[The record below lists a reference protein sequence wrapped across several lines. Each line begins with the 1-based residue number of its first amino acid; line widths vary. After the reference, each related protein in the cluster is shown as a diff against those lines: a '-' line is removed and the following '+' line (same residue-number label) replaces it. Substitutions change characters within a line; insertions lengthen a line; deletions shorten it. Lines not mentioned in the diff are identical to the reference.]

1 MTFNDIEQQEL
12 EDEYNAQFG
21 DPRRCPH
28 HGIATSDAHGL
39 QDAPCWACEGEA
51 EDAYDREVEAA
62 RRAAQSPEERVAVLA
77 ARVRELAA
85 MAEAEARELAAMAE
99 AEAERNA
106 PDQPW

>member
-62 RRAAQSPEERVAVLA
+62 RRAAQSPEERA
-77 ARVRELAA
+77 AEL
-85 MAEAEARELAAMAE
+85 AEAEARELAAMVE